1 MCGLAG
7 FVQSA
12 YSRSGAVDGWGHPPS
27 VLSPPHPAVPLLH
40 AASDLISHRG
50 PDDVG
55 LFVGEGIGLAV
66 RRLSIIDLGGGHQP
80 LSNEDGS
87 VWIAYNGE
95 IFNAPELR
103 EILIQQG
110 HLFKTR
116 TDTEVVVHAYEEWGL
131 EALPLFR
138 GMYAFAVWDGPRER
152 LLLVRDRFGIKP
164 LHYVLSSGRLAFA
177 SEIRPLFAL
186 EPALAI
192 EPDYRALGQL
202 FQYGY
207 IPTPLT
213 AFAHIR
219 QLPAAHVLSFQNGT
233 IEIKRYWEL
242 DFPSEGSHAKI
253 GEQEA
258 SEGFLHHLR
267 DAVAAWRMSDVPVGS
282 LLSGGIDSA
291 SLAALLTEI
300 SGGIHTFTI
309 RFSEASYDESGQ
321 ARAIANHIGS
331 THHEL
336 DFSMSSFDHLPDI
349 VTRLESPQCSATSI
363 PISLL
368 YRACQEAG
376 FKVIMTGEG
385 ADELLGGYHWF
396 EGDRRAR
403 ALLPLP
409 RGVRRLLAGS
419 PLPMSSAAR
428 RVLREGTWDPIERYT
443 LWTQISD
450 EAERLRLLNF
460 PMRDGHVPDFLALNP
475 RLKGRHPLDQ
485 FLTLDAHTRMVDFI
499 NFEVDRMSMRH
510 SVEARPPFLDHL
522 LWEFTAKLPANLKLS
537 RVRNKHL
544 LRLAMQGHLPP
555 QTIRQRKK
563 GLAAPHAAWWRKPSL
578 PAWAEECL
586 SAPALKQTGFF
597 HIEMVARLR
606 DRHRTGQADHSRLL
620 TGVLT
625 TQLWADRMRVTIP

>member
-1 MCGLAG
+1 MCGIAG
-7 FVQSA
+7 FI
-12 YSRSGAVDGWGHPPS
+12 H
-27 VLSPPHPAVPLLH
+27 PHPSEHQLRS
-40 AASDLISHRG
+40 ASDLLTHRG
-50 PDDVG
+50 PDDMG
-55 LFVGEGIGLAV
+55 LFVGEGIGLTT

-103 EILIQQG
+103 ETLTLRR
-110 HLFKTR
+110 HLFKTH

-131 EALPLFR
+131 GALPLFR
-138 GMYAFAVWDGPRER
+138 GMYAFALWDGPRER

-164 LHYVLSSGRLAFA
+164 LHYVHQSGRIAFA
-177 SEIRPLFAL
+177 SEIRPIFAL
-186 EPALAI
+186 EADLSV
-192 EPDYRALGQL
+192 EPDYVALGQL
-202 FQYGY
+202 FTHGY

-213 AFAHIR
+213 AFAQIR
-219 QLPAAHVLSFQNGT
+219 QLPAAHYLLFQNST
-233 IEIKRYWEL
+233 VDIQPYWEHI
-242 DFPSEGSHAKI
+242 FPTDGNHMKI
-253 GEQEA
+253 SEQEA
-258 SEGFLHHLR
+258 SEAFLEHLR

-300 SGGIHTFTI
+300 SGGPIHTFTI
-309 RFSEASYDESGQ
+309 RFSEASHDESDR
-321 ARAIANHIGS
+321 ARAIAKHIGS

-349 VTRLESPQCSATSI
+349 VTSLESPQCSATSI

-368 YRACQEAG
+368 YRTCREAG

-403 ALLPLP
+403 ALMRLP
-409 RGVRRLLAGS
+409 RGVRTLLAGS
-419 PLPMSSAAR
+419 PLPMSPAAR
-428 RVLREGTWDPIERYT
+428 RVLREGGWDPLIRYA
-443 LWTQISD
+443 LWTQVSD
-450 EAERLRLLNF
+450 ESERRSLLNF
-460 PMRDGHVPDFLALNP
+460 PAPDCPEPGFSALKS
-475 RLKGRHPLDQ
+475 RLKDRHPLDQ

-499 NFEVDRMSMRH
+499 NFEVDRMSMMH

-522 LWEFTAKLPANLKLS
+522 LWEFTAKLPAGLKLS
-537 RVRNKHL
+537 RAGNKRL
-544 LRLAMQGHLPP
+544 LRLAMRAHLPP
-555 QTIRQRKK
+555 QTIQQPKQ

-586 SAPALKQTGFF
+586 SASALEQTGFF
-597 HIEMVARLR
+597 HVETVARLR
-606 DRHRTGQADHSRLL
+606 ETHQRGRADHSRLL

-625 TQLWADRMRVTIP
+625 TQLWVDRMRVTIP

>member
-1 MCGLAG
+1 MCGIAG
-7 FVQSA
+7 FADPLHPVEHLLRSA
-12 YSRSGAVDGWGHPPS
+12 SN
-27 VLSPPHPAVPLLH
+27 
-40 AASDLISHRG
+40 LIAHRG
-50 PDDVG
+50 PDDMG
-55 LFVGEGIGLAV
+55 LFVGEGIGLAT

-87 VWIAYNGE
+87 LWIAYNGE

-103 EILIQQG
+103 ETLIHRG
-110 HLFKTR
+110 HLFKTH

-131 EALPLFR
+131 DALPLFR
-138 GMYAFAVWDGPRER
+138 GMYAFALWDGSRER

-164 LHYVLSSGRLAFA
+164 LHYVQSSGRLAFA
-177 SEIRPLFAL
+177 SEIRPLFTL
-186 EPALAI
+186 EPALAV
-192 EPDYRALGQL
+192 EPDYIALGYL

-219 QLPAAHVLSFQNGT
+219 QLPAAHYLSYQNGS
-233 IEIKRYWEL
+233 IEIQRYWEL
-242 DFPSEGSHAKI
+242 GFPAEGSHAKI
-253 GEQEA
+253 SEQEA

-267 DAVAAWRMSDVPVGS
+267 DAVVAWRMSDVPVAS

-349 VTRLESPQCSATSI
+349 VTSLESPQCSATSI

-368 YRACQEAG
+368 YRACHEAG

-403 ALLPLP
+403 ALLALP
-409 RGVRRLLAGS
+409 RGIRTLLAGS

-428 RVLREGTWDPIERYT
+428 RVLREGDWDPTERYA
-443 LWTQISD
+443 LWTKISD
-450 EAERLRLLNF
+450 EAERLSLMNF
-460 PMRDGHVPDFLALNP
+460 PAPDRYPPDFLALKP
-475 RLKGRHPLDQ
+475 RLKGRHSLDQ
-485 FLTLDAHTRMVDFI
+485 FLILDANTRMVDFI
-499 NFEVDRMSMRH
+499 NFEVDRMSMMH

-522 LWEFTAKLPANLKLS
+522 LWEFTAKLPPDLKLS
-537 RVRNKHL
+537 SSHNKRL
-544 LRLAMQGHLPP
+544 LRLAMQAHLPP

-586 SAPALKQTGFF
+586 SSSALEQTGFF
-597 HIEMVARLR
+597 HIDTVARLR
-606 DRHRTGQADHSRLL
+606 EMHQRGGADHSRLL

-625 TQLWADRMRVTIP
+625 TQLWYDRMRVTIP

>member
-1 MCGLAG
+1 MCGIAG
-7 FVQSA
+7 FVHPVYPLPNS
-12 YSRSGAVDGWGHPPS
+12 SEHLLRS
-27 VLSPPHPAVPLLH
+27 
-40 AASDLISHRG
+40 ASDLISHRG
-50 PDDVG
+50 PDDMG
-55 LFVGEGIGLAV
+55 LFVGEGIGLAA
-66 RRLSIIDLGGGHQP
+66 RRLSIIDLDGGHQP

-103 EILIQQG
+103 ETLIHQG
-110 HLFKTR
+110 HLFKTH
-116 TDTEVVVHAYEEWGL
+116 TDTEVVVHAYEEWGID
-131 EALPLFR
+131 ALPLFR
-138 GMYAFAVWDGPRER
+138 GMYAFALWDGPRER

-164 LHYVLSSGRLAFA
+164 LHYVHLSDRLAFA

-186 EPALAI
+186 EPALAV
-192 EPDYRALGQL
+192 EPDYGALGQL

-219 QLPAAHVLSFQNGT
+219 QLPAAHVLLFQNGS
-233 IEIKRYWEL
+233 IEIQRYWEL
-242 DFPSEGSHAKI
+242 EFPTEGNYPKI
-253 GEQEA
+253 SEQEA

-300 SGGIHTFTI
+300 SGGIQTFTI
-309 RFSEASYDESGQ
+309 RFSEASHDESDR
-321 ARAIANHIGS
+321 ARAIANYIGS

-336 DFSMSSFDHLPDI
+336 DFNMSSFDHLPDI
-349 VTRLESPQCSATSI
+349 VTSLESPQCSTTSI

-368 YRACQEAG
+368 YRACHEAG
-376 FKVIMTGEG
+376 FKVMMTGEG

-409 RGVRRLLAGS
+409 RGVRTLLAGS

-428 RVLREGTWDPIERYT
+428 RVLREQGQDPIERYT

-450 EAERLRLLNF
+450 EAERLSLLKF
-460 PMRDGHVPDFLALNP
+460 PTLNGPGSNFLAWKP
-475 RLKGRHPLDQ
+475 KLKDRHPLDQ

-499 NFEVDRMSMRH
+499 NFEVDRMSMMH

-522 LWEFTAKLPANLKLS
+522 LWEFTAKLPAGLKLS
-537 RVRNKHL
+537 RAGNKRL
-544 LRLAMQGHLPP
+544 LRLAMRAHLPP
-555 QTIRQRKK
+555 QTIQQPKQ

-586 SAPALKQTGFF
+586 SASALEQTGFF
-597 HIEMVARLR
+597 HVETVARLR
-606 DRHRTGQADHSRLL
+606 ETHQRGRADHSRLL

-625 TQLWADRMRVTIP
+625 TQLWVDRMRVTIP